1 MLQKKHAPM
10 IQFTSFLFLFFI
22 SFLPLLSFFFF
33 QKYFRRT
40 QRRPTTPFFPL
51 FPREKWKRE
60 TTTERRVGRLQTISQ
75 QQQRR
80 DKLFGGGKKPRKLVP
95 FAEGVRCCRVR
106 MPEGQVEGV
115 VGGEKR
121 GAAAAD
127 DHPRGHARSRGGLV
141 SLGQSLAAE
150 SRARQETDGEG
161 GGKGM
166 E

>member
-1 MLQKKHAPM
+1 MHTKEISPDDPIYLSPFSLFY
-10 IQFTSFLFLFFI
+10 IISPFFFLFF
-22 SFLPLLSFFFF
+22 FLLF
-33 QKYFRRT
+33 QKNLPNTFLS
-40 QRRPTTPFFPL
+40 PL

-60 TTTERRVGRLQTISQ
+60 IPERGVGRLQTISQ
-75 QQQRR
+75 QQRR
-80 DKLFGGGKKPRKLVP
+80 DKLLGGGKKPRKLVP

-106 MPEGQVEGV
+106 MLEGQVEGV

>member
-1 MLQKKHAPM
+1 MPHP
-10 IQFTSFLFLFFI
+10 IYLFLFFI
-22 SFLPLLSFFFF
+22 SFLLSF
-33 QKYFRRT
+33 
-40 QRRPTTPFFPL
+40 PFFYFSKL
-51 FPREKWKRE
+51 FQNNLAKSTTNTFLSFSPFFREKNGNNSKGE
-60 TTTERRVGRLQTISQ
+60 RVGRLQTISQ
-75 QQQRR
+75 QQRR
-80 DKLFGGGKKPRKLVP
+80 DKLLGGGKKPRKLVP

-106 MPEGQVEGV
+106 MLEGQVEGAI
-115 VGGEKR
+115 GGEKR

>member
-75 QQQRR
+75 QQRR
-80 DKLFGGGKKPRKLVP
+80 DKLLGGGKKPRKLVP